1 MIHIPTGKWDDSI
14 YIVTVLE
21 NLFVKVLTDA
31 SAMVSAHL
39 NAAQEVR

>member
-1 MIHIPTGKWDDSI
+1 MLHIPRGTWDVSL
-14 YIVTVLE
+14 IVTVPA

-31 SAMVSAHL
+31 SAMSSAHL